1 MYFLSQSVC
10 TSPAYLV
17 GQAHSFLCLDLLL
30 GWGFLFVCFVTP
42 NPSLPLPNPAS
53 FKTHLFIC
61 VVSNPGQTAAKFS
74 GIPHSLPVTG
84 YAWHTLPPMLNF
96 LAKEFSCPFPR
107 GSSLWHFSY
116 PPNPFVLH
124 LVLFSLSFS
133 LSHIVQDHGYTG
145 LFQMCPSLAMLSLM
159 FIINVLLHHT

>member
-1 MYFLSQSVC
+1 MAWNSLPFSLLHFLCANTFQPIQLNETEVGCQPMGERHCHHLSQNKSQMYFLSQSVC

-30 GWGFLFVCFVTP
+30 GWGFCLFVCFVTP

-107 GSSLWHFSY
+107 GSSL
-116 PPNPFVLH
+116 
-124 LVLFSLSFS
+124 
-133 LSHIVQDHGYTG
+133 
-145 LFQMCPSLAMLSLM
+145 
-159 FIINVLLHHT
+159 